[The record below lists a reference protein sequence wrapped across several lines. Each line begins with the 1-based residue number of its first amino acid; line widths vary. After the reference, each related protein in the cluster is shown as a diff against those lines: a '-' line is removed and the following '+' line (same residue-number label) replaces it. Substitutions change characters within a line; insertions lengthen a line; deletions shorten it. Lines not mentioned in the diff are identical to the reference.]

1 MKFKTSMMQEF
12 EMYYIWILSYIL
24 EMEFKD
30 TRKNVSLHQKTYT
43 QDILKMFKMSKCN
56 VGVTPLETEAKLRKE
71 TINELVNST
80 LYK

>member
-1 MKFKTSMMQEF
+1 
-12 EMYYIWILSYIL
+12 MYGIWILSYIL

-30 TRKNVSLHQKTYT
+30 TRKNMSLHQKKYT
-43 QDILKMFKMSKCN
+43 QDILKMLKMSKCN
-56 VGVTPLETEAKLRKE
+56 AGVTPFETEAKLRKE